1 MILINIPGVLGDS
14 TITGFEKEYFSAESL
29 GFGHERELTDS
40 GKSGTADINVGVV
53 EFQEVSISKTFDAAS
68 TGLARKAIAGSS
80 CGTVDIKFVQ
90 TITDDNEDQQNVVF
104 LQMKLDNVFV
114 KTWGISGD
122 EDERPTE
129 EVTLW
134 YNKIAFS
141 YFNSPDA
148 KTFDFSGICSWD
160 KATQQ
165 PWNDGADALSAKA
178 ETHSA
183 T

>member
-1 MILINIPGVLGDS
+1 MILISIPGILGDS
-14 TITGFEKEYFSAESL
+14 QIAGFAEKYFSVESL
-29 GFGHERELTDS
+29 SFGHERELKDS
-40 GKSGTADINVGVV
+40 GKAGTSDINVGVV

-90 TITDDNEDQQNVVF
+90 TITDASENQQNVVF

-114 KTWGISGD
+114 KTWNISGD
-122 EDERPTE
+122 EDDRPTE

-141 YFNSPDA
+141 YFNSPDGQDYISA
-148 KTFDFSGICSWD
+148 GTCSWD
-160 KATQQ
+160 KAAQTT
-165 PWNDGADALSAKA
+165 WEDGVSSLSGSI

-183 T
+183 A